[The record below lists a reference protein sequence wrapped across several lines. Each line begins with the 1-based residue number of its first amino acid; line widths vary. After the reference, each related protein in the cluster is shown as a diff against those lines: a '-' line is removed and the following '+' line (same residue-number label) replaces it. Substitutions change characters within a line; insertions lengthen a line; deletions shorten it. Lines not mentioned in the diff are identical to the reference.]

1 MTALEAQDRIVQEF
15 TDYEDWE
22 DKYAHI
28 IKLGRALAPFPEEH
42 RTEDNK
48 VRGCQSQVWLHAEYK
63 DGHVYF
69 VGDSDAAIVKGLVA
83 LALLVYSNK
92 TPQDIVAT
100 PPDFIAK
107 IGLNTHLSPNRTN
120 GFASMIK
127 KIKTYG
133 VAFSLMQV

>member
-1 MTALEAQDRIVQEF
+1 MTALEAQEDIIREF
-15 TDYEDWE
+15 AEYEDWE

-28 IKLGRALAPFPEEH
+28 IKLGRSLAPLPEEH
-42 RTEDNK
+42 RTDENK
-48 VRGCQSQVWLHAEYK
+48 VRGCQSQVWLHAEFT
-63 DGHVYF
+63 GGVVHF

-83 LALLVYSNK
+83 LALRVYSDK
-92 TPQDIVAT
+92 TPQDIVNT

-127 KIKTYG
+127 KMKTYG
-133 VAFSLMQV
+133 VAFSLLQK